1 MFVGCPKKWHVTI
14 MQPVYQ
20 AVFKK
25 LYLKKYF
32 LICKTFFKVIRLHY
46 YTMKEGM
53 TIAIPM
59 AAERNRNIT
68 HTIKTMSKKL
78 LGFIKQ
84 RVASNEDAEDILQD
98 VFYQFAGNPEPIEQT
113 TAWLYK
119 VARNKITDNY
129 RKHKLPLADDVLQNT
144 EAEEENFNWKELL
157 FTNDTNPETEYL
169 RNLFWEEL
177 KTALDELPAEQRDV
191 FIQNEIDGIA
201 FKDIAAAT
209 GEAVATLIS
218 RKRYAVLHLRSRL
231 AVLKD
236 ELLNY

>member
-1 MFVGCPKKWHVTI
+1 MED
-14 MQPVYQ
+14 
-20 AVFKK
+20 A
-25 LYLKKYF
+25 
-32 LICKTFFKVIRLHY
+32 
-46 YTMKEGM
+46 M

-68 HTIKTMSKKL
+68 NTIRLMSKKL
-78 LGFIKQ
+78 FGFIKQ

-98 VFYQFAGNPEPIEQT
+98 VFFQFAGNPEPIEQT

-119 VARNKITDNY
+119 VARNKITDSY
-129 RKHKLPLADDVLQNT
+129 RKQKLPLADDVLQT
-144 EAEEENFNWKELL
+144 SESEADSFDWKEVM
-157 FTNDTNPETEYL
+157 FTNDSTPETEYL

-177 KTALDELPAEQRDV
+177 KAALDELPAEQRDV

-201 FKDIAAAT
+201 FKDMAAVS
-209 GEAVATLIS
+209 GESVATLIS

-231 AVLKD
+231 SVLKD

>member
-1 MFVGCPKKWHVTI
+1 MDD
-14 MQPVYQ
+14 
-20 AVFKK
+20 A
-25 LYLKKYF
+25 
-32 LICKTFFKVIRLHY
+32 
-46 YTMKEGM
+46 M

-68 HTIKTMSKKL
+68 NTIKSMSKKL
-78 LGFIKQ
+78 FGFIKQ

-98 VFYQFAGNPEPIEQT
+98 VFFQFAGNPEPIEQT
-113 TAWLYK
+113 TAWLYR
-119 VARNKITDNY
+119 VARNKITDSY
-129 RKHKLPLADDVLQNT
+129 RKQKLPLADDVLKT
-144 EAEEENFNWKELL
+144 ADAEDEGFDWKEIM
-157 FTNDTNPETEYL
+157 FTNDSTPETEYL

-201 FKDIAAAT
+201 FKDMAAAS
-209 GEAVATLIS
+209 GESVATLIS

-231 AVLKD
+231 SVLKD